1 MTSLVV
7 KDIGEVSL
15 MRVLFLFVDQ
25 QKWRK
30 AIDRAFSLVRKPN
43 TANSCG
49 YFVSPIFYF
58 FFNSASCY
66 CGSCLES
73 GFLDTKQ
80 PPRWT
85 NTVEGNSLTSRSP
98 PKKNHRACDDCR
110 EVGRQDL
117 IDAQGADTWLVGGWT
132 NPSEKYARQIG
143 NLPQKRG
150 KNKIIWNHHLANHWF
165 PLKKGPNPNLWG
177 WYLREGWLKRMLWH
191 LKLFEPGRHPGQ
203 YVIPPEVGWHEKAGF
218 RGSKY
223 LYPRVWKS
231 EIWAP

>member
-1 MTSLVV
+1 M
-7 KDIGEVSL
+7 K
-15 MRVLFLFVDQ
+15 
-25 QKWRK
+25 K

-191 LKLFEPGRHPGQ
+191 LKNSSNREEKTSRPIRHTSW
-203 YVIPPEVGWHEKAGF
+203 GWV
-218 RGSKY
+218 
-223 LYPRVWKS
+223 VWKS
-231 EIWAP
+231 RFSGVQIFVSKGLKIWNLSPLTTKNRPRGWNLTPLEGLAHLYIK